1 MFFRSMRLGVPVVGA
16 GLAVQLL
23 TVSMLAMFAAGNGA
37 HWAMASMFAAVAV
50 GAGVAVVCFC
60 RRPFLD
66 RTVLIRRCPVC
77 DVLLYRES
85 RYCPDCGSC
94 IATGR
99 S

>member
-1 MFFRSMRLGVPVVGA
+1 MFLRSMRLGVPVVGV
-16 GLAVQLL
+16 GLAVPLL
-23 TVSMLAMFAAGNGA
+23 AVSMLAMFAAGNGMN
-37 HWAMASMFAAVAV
+37 WVMALSYAAVAV
-50 GAGVAVVCFC
+50 VAGVAVVCLC

-85 RYCPDCGSC
+85 RYCPECGSC